1 MTHRRDF
8 IKKSVLGTA
17 AITIGGMGLSAK
29 SYASIIG
36 ANDRF
41 RIAVCGVNG
50 RGKSHING
58 FDGQENVEV
67 AYLVDPD
74 SMLLENRV
82 NELREKEGGSS
93 SNVKGVTDV
102 RKVLDMKDIDAISVA
117 TPNHWH
123 SLMVIWAAQA
133 KKHCYVEKPVSHD
146 VYEGRVALAA
156 AEKYGIVVQHGTQR
170 RSDPKWGRQV
180 SDVRSGKYGK
190 MVVSHGFACKPRKGI
205 GFEPLS
211 TPPEYLDWNIWKGPA
226 VIDKFHKN
234 LVHYN
239 WHWFWKTG
247 NGEMNNQGTHQLDV
261 AYWALDPEVANT
273 HPVRVMALGGRFS
286 WEDQGETPNTMFAIA
301 EFKNGQKVFFNVRN
315 VNYEGYQREVTNRF
329 YFEDGGKLRDGEY
342 ISHNGSQPR
351 DVPIN
356 EVMIRPGG
364 AFGSFINACRA
375 NDPAMANGNMADAH
389 FSTTMGH
396 LMNTSLRLGK
406 KVPFNEKAGK
416 FGDNSLAYD
425 EFMNIH
431 AIARD
436 GMGVPEDKADYVVGP
451 WLEFDGETEKF
462 VGKKSKQANELLADP
477 RRAEFD
483 IPSPESV

>member
-356 EVMIRPGG
+356 EVEIRPGG

-416 FGDNSLAYD
+416 FGDNSLAYE